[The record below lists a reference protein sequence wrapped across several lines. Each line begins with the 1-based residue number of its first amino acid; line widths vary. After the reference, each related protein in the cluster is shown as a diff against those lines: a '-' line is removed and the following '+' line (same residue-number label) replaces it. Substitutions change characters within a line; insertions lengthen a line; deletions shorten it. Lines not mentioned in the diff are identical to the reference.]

1 MWNII
6 LLDMEKTLEN
16 MTGDELK
23 SLIQDTVKE
32 TIEDYMEDLTALL
45 SENYKQSVKEA
56 REEYNS
62 GETIPLED
70 IE

>member
-1 MWNII
+1 
-6 LLDMEKTLEN
+6 MEKTLEN
-16 MTGDELK
+16 MTGNELK

-45 SENYKQSVKEA
+45 SENYKQSVNEA
-56 REEYNS
+56 RDEYNS
-62 GETIPLED
+62 GNTIPLED

>member
-1 MWNII
+1 
-6 LLDMEKTLEN
+6 MEKTLEN

-23 SLIQDTVKE
+23 TLIQDTVKE

-45 SENYKQSVKEA
+45 SDNYRRSVNEA
-56 REEYNS
+56 REEYKS
-62 GETIPLED
+62 GDTIPLED